1 MRQWKS
7 TFSNKICWS
16 QGILKVK
23 VKRAHMRLTYAAQK
37 TPSLRYSAQ
46 PLLRAVRY
54 L

>member
-23 VKRAHMRLTYAAQK
+23 RAHIRLTYAAQK

>member
-7 TFSNKICWS
+7 IFSNKICWS

-23 VKRAHMRLTYAAQK
+23 RAHIQLTYAAQK

>member
-7 TFSNKICWS
+7 TFSHKICWS

-23 VKRAHMRLTYAAQK
+23 RAHIRMTYAAQK
-37 TPSLRYSAQ
+37 SPLLRYSAQ